1 MKRGKNISLELKDMI
16 ILMNRLERLSPK
28 RISEKLNVSINT
40 VKTIVRKSN
49 KADRNGET
57 PKLRVRR
64 LTEPMNTE
72 VLIKRLRMENQL
84 LRDFLQLT
92 GRKRERRLS
101 ITLSIS
107 SGRNIGLLLCVVSLA
122 YLEVAT
128 MTLSSV

>member
-57 PKLRVRR
+57 PQLRVRR

-92 GRKRERRLS
+92 GRK
-101 ITLSIS
+101 
-107 SGRNIGLLLCVVSLA
+107 
-122 YLEVAT
+122 
-128 MTLSSV
+128 

>member
-57 PKLRVRR
+57 PKLIVRR

-92 GRKRERRLS
+92 GRK
-101 ITLSIS
+101 
-107 SGRNIGLLLCVVSLA
+107 
-122 YLEVAT
+122 
-128 MTLSSV
+128 

>member
-49 KADRNGET
+49 KADRDGEI
-57 PKLRVRR
+57 PKLRGRK
-64 LTEPMNTE
+64 LTEQSDTAI
-72 VLIKRLRMENQL
+72 LIKRLRMENQL

-92 GRKRERRLS
+92 GRK
-101 ITLSIS
+101 
-107 SGRNIGLLLCVVSLA
+107 
-122 YLEVAT
+122 
-128 MTLSSV
+128 

>member
-92 GRKRERRLS
+92 GRK
-101 ITLSIS
+101 
-107 SGRNIGLLLCVVSLA
+107 
-122 YLEVAT
+122 
-128 MTLSSV
+128 

>member
-57 PKLRVRR
+57 PKLRVRT

-72 VLIKRLRMENQL
+72 MLIKRLRMENQL

-92 GRKRERRLS
+92 GRK
-101 ITLSIS
+101 
-107 SGRNIGLLLCVVSLA
+107 
-122 YLEVAT
+122 
-128 MTLSSV
+128 

>member
-1 MKRGKNISLELKDMI
+1 MVNFFTVTSGKLIECQKQEIGKLIGCQCGKQIQCQVVNFFIDIHTLELKDMI

-92 GRKRERRLS
+92 GRK
-101 ITLSIS
+101 
-107 SGRNIGLLLCVVSLA
+107 
-122 YLEVAT
+122 
-128 MTLSSV
+128 